1 MELIFFKKSDFSNFL
16 LEHESRKLGGPGRS
30 APSHPCSCNAVDFKL
45 HCLCLSPAYSRHC
58 QCLSKLIM
66 HFFAALLPPVPTYSY
81 VWMLFCHPRWTFCSS
96 GTCAFGLSIADGS
109 SRLNSTCQPARCIVP
124 VPDEGSPF
132 VQSTVQWDDYQSK
145 SLVLC
150 PVALHACCFRP
161 NRHGRPGIETLK
173 AIGFGPKLLG
183 VNLEQFNLSSSL
195 CHLPAAQLLCVA
207 AVLTSSRL

>member
-96 GTCAFGLSIADGS
+96 GTCAFGLSIADCS
-109 SRLNSTCQPARCIVP
+109 SRLNSACQPARCIVP

-132 VQSTVQWDDYQSK
+132 VPSTVQCSSGTTIK
-145 SLVLC
+145 ASLWYCAQWPSML
-150 PVALHACCFRP
+150 AFRP
-161 NRHGRPGIETLK
+161 IRHGRQGIETLK
-173 AIGFGPKLLG
+173 AIGFG
-183 VNLEQFNLSSSL
+183 VNLERFNSI
-195 CHLPAAQLLCVA
+195 
-207 AVLTSSRL
+207 